1 MPNIEK
7 YGAVRRF
14 PKEWAEYEP
23 NKPMLEVMLEKMSLD
38 LCERVLL
45 ELSNGEKVCSL
56 SSVTNDGI
64 STEIEYRQTIT
75 ITDLVRCKDCKYW
88 DRLEPGH
95 PYGYCYAAK
104 HGYMSSN
111 WDISIYRRQKE
122 DFYCA
127 DGERKETEHEV

>member
-1 MPNIEK
+1 MADMEK
-7 YGAVRRF
+7 YGAARRF

-23 NKPMLEVMLEKMSLD
+23 NKPMLEVMLDKMSMD
-38 LCERVLL
+38 LCERALV
-45 ELSNGEKVCSL
+45 ELSHGEKVCSL
-56 SSVTNDGI
+56 SAVTNHPV

-95 PYGYCYAAK
+95 AYGYCYAAK

-111 WDISIYRRQKE
+111 WDISIYRKQKE

-127 DGERKETEHEV
+127 DGERKDAENEV